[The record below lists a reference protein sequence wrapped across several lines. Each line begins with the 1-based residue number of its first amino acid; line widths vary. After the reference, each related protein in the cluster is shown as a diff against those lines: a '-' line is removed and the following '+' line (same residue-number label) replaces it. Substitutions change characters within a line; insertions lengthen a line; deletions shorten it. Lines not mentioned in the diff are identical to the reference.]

1 MVPPIK
7 QTHIYSIKQP
17 IKDYQRVKDYQQIT
31 DYQRIL
37 INREK
42 RKNEMKKVHNIYY
55 PY

>member
-7 QTHIYSIKQP
+7 QTPIYSIKQP
-17 IKDYQRVKDYQQIT
+17 IKDYQQIT